1 MDDEKQKKRRHKHT
15 ITKNPKRKQQQ
26 QQLKVVYIS
35 NPVRVNTSAAKFR
48 ALVQEL
54 TGQDADDL
62 PAVPHGGG
70 REARICSQKDE
81 DVGTAS
87 CVAMEDQHVV
97 LQIPSI
103 HHHPAGTAGTTSSS
117 SSENSNLIFEDAYV
131 PQLQQSFPAGILPI
145 PSNMW
150 PL

>member
-70 REARICSQKDE
+70 RESGICSRQKDD
-81 DVGTAS
+81 DV
-87 CVAMEDQHVV
+87 
-97 LQIPSI
+97 
-103 HHHPAGTAGTTSSS
+103 GTTSSS
-117 SSENSNLIFEDAYV
+117 SEKSNLVFEDAYV